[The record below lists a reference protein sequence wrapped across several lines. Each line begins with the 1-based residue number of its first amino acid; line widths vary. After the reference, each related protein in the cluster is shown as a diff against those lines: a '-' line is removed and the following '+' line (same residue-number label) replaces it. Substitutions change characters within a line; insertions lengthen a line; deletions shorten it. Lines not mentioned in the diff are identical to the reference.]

1 MRAWTLRSVFAL
13 VLAGS
18 LLTKGRATDVFFDS
32 VDLAPAV
39 IRVARSQGL
48 VFRGYT
54 IVPNTDVRALAFEAF
69 DCPRLLLVV
78 LLSVTF
84 DQDPTVRS
92 ALESRFAPRYV
103 YIDSTWDQPRR
114 LAVFVKRMKYSAL
127 AVFGLTRYAPSR
139 DVLLIESPPQCHVAD
154 AIDWRNVW
162 NLDYL
167 RAAEDGKET
176 TEQ

>member
-1 MRAWTLRSVFAL
+1 MRALALHCVFAL
-13 VLAGS
+13 VLVGS
-18 LLTKGRATDVFFDS
+18 LFTRARATDVLFDS
-32 VDLAPAV
+32 VDLEPAV

-48 VFRGYT
+48 DYRGYT
-54 IVPNTDVRALAFEAF
+54 MVPNTDVRALVFEAF
-69 DCPRLLLVV
+69 DCPRPLLVV
-78 LLSVTF
+78 LLSAAF

-92 ALESRFAPRYV
+92 AREPRFAPRYV
-103 YIDSTWDQPRR
+103 YINSTWDQPRR
-114 LAVFVKRMKYSAL
+114 LAVFVKRMKYSVL

-139 DVLLIESPPQCHVAD
+139 YVLLVESPPQCHVAD

-167 RAAEDGKET
+167 RDGKET